1 MKKSLPL
8 LLTATAISL
17 AITSCGSDT
26 ADNTENTSTTSE
38 EQTETSESTD
48 TVTVTDVR
56 GEVEIPANPSRVVDL
71 SGSSDV
77 LTLLGYNIV
86 GTANSDAYDYRKFP
100 SYLEDMLGEA
110 QILGY
115 SMVAEMDVEAI
126 LSLEPDLIVIST
138 VQEKMYDQLS
148 QIAPVVMIDLA
159 LVDWKEDMMNVAN
172 TFNKGA
178 EAEAWINDYLTYAE
192 EVGNEVKATYGE
204 ETTYLSYL
212 ASAGSLYL
220 FDSAGL
226 GTILYDD
233 MKLTRPENM
242 PGQAD
247 VSLPVVTMEGLVEI
261 DADYQLVVATDE
273 DLLSLHDNSVWNN
286 VDAIKNGDYVEL
298 PASPYFNIGYSP
310 IGRMTFLEEVQTL
323 LEGTNE

>member
-1 MKKSLPL
+1 MKKRFPL
-8 LLTATAISL
+8 LLTTTAITL
-17 AITSCGSDT
+17 AITSCGANTT
-26 ADNTENTSTTSE
+26 ANTNNPTTETQTKNTES
-38 EQTETSESTD
+38 TETI
-48 TVTVTDVR
+48 TVTDVR
-56 GEVEIPANPSRVVDL
+56 GDVQIPVNPTRVVDL

-77 LTLLGYNIV
+77 LSLLGYNIV
-86 GTANSDAYDYRKFP
+86 GTANSDAYDYKKFP
-100 SYLEDMLGEA
+100 TYLEDMLGNA

-126 LSLEPDLIVIST
+126 LALEPDLIVIST
-138 VQEKMYDQLS
+138 IQEKMYDQLS
-148 QIAPVVMIDLA
+148 EIAPVVMVDLA

-178 EAEAWINDYLTYAE
+178 EAEAWINDYLAYAE
-192 EVGNEVKATYGE
+192 EVGKEIKETYGE

-226 GTILYDD
+226 GTILYED
-233 MKLTRPENM
+233 MQLAKPENM

-247 VSLPVVTMEGLVEI
+247 VSLPVVTIEGLVEI

-273 DLLSLHDNSVWNN
+273 DLQVLKDNSVWNN
-286 VDAIKNGDYVEL
+286 VEAIKNGEYVEL

-310 IGRMTFLEEVQTL
+310 IGRMVFLEEVQTL

>member
-1 MKKSLPL
+1 MKKGLTI
-8 LLTATAISL
+8 LLTTTTIAL
-17 AITSCGSDT
+17 AITSCGI
-26 ADNTENTSTTSE
+26 ENTDNNNNGTEVQSQVTNSSETT
-38 EQTETSESTD
+38 
-48 TVTVTDVR
+48 VINDVR
-56 GEVEIPANPSRVVDL
+56 GEVEIPVNPQKVVDL

-86 GTANSDAYDYRKFP
+86 GTANSDAYDYTKFP
-100 SYLEDMLGEA
+100 AYLEDMLSSA

-126 LSLEPDLIVIST
+126 LALEPDLIVIST

-148 QIAPVVMIDLA
+148 EIAPVVMVDLA

-172 TFNKGA
+172 TFNKGDTA
-178 EAEAWINDYLTYAE
+178 QAWINDYLAYAE

-212 ASAGSLYL
+212 ASAGSLYI

-233 MKLTRPENM
+233 MKLARPENM

-247 VSLPVVTMEGLVEI
+247 VSLPVVTIEGLVEI

-273 DLLSLHDNSVWNN
+273 DLQLLKNNSVWNN
-286 VDAIKNGDYVEL
+286 IDTIKDDKYTEL

-310 IGRMTFLEEVQTL
+310 IGRMSFLEEFQTL
-323 LEGTNE
+323 LEGSNE

>member
-1 MKKSLPL
+1 MKKRLPL
-8 LLTATAISL
+8 LLTATAITL
-17 AITSCGSDT
+17 AITSCGSETTDSSNNTTTQT
-26 ADNTENTSTTSE
+26 ATTI
-38 EQTETSESTD
+38 
-48 TVTVTDVR
+48 TVTDVR
-56 GEVEIPANPSRVVDL
+56 GEIDIPANPTRVVDL

-86 GTANSDAYDYRKFP
+86 GTANSDAYDYTKFP
-100 SYLEDMLGEA
+100 TYLEDMLGSA

-126 LSLEPDLIVIST
+126 LALEPDLIVIST
-138 VQEKMYDQLS
+138 IQEKMYDQLS
-148 QIAPVVMIDLA
+148 EIAPVVMVDLA
-159 LVDWKEDMMNVAN
+159 LVDWQEDMMNVAN

-178 EAEAWINDYLTYAE
+178 EAEAWIKDYLTYAA
-192 EVGNEVKATYGE
+192 EVGNEVKSTYGE
-204 ETTYLSYL
+204 DTTYLSYL

-233 MKLTRPENM
+233 MQLAKPVNM

-247 VSLPVVTMEGLVEI
+247 VSLPVVTIEGLVEI
-261 DADYQLVVATDE
+261 DADYQLVVATDV
-273 DLLSLHDNSVWNN
+273 DLQQLKDNPVWNN
-286 VDAIKNGDYVEL
+286 VDAIKNGNYVEL

-310 IGRMTFLEEVQTL
+310 IGRMVFLEEVQTL